1 MDRGFLRS
9 KKMLKKQASG
19 YIIVESDNYS
29 FDVKIID
36 KTDVIVIKTDYLAHV
51 QWYKIA
57 ERARRMKKKM
67 VIFSGNNIEEL
78 LVKIGGVTL

>member
-1 MDRGFLRS
+1 
-9 KKMLKKQASG
+9 
-19 YIIVESDNYS
+19 
-29 FDVKIID
+29 
-36 KTDVIVIKTDYLAHV
+36 VIVIKTDYLAHA